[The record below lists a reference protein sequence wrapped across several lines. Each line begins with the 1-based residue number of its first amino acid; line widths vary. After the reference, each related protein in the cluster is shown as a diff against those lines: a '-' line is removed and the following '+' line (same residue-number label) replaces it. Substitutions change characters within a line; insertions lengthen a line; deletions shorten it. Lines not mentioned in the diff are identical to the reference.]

1 MRAETRL
8 AEAGGQDSQRG
19 RKAGGAFAGSI
30 ACLSFIVYDT
40 PDSVRTEE
48 RKAMALPQ
56 ISPEQRAA
64 ALEAAKASRKKRAEA
79 KAGIAAGKMKFSEL
93 LGTED
98 EVLKKM
104 KVAEAVKTVP
114 GYGKAKADALLAEIG
129 IAEGRRIGGVG
140 AKQKEAL
147 IERLG

>member
-1 MRAETRL
+1 
-8 AEAGGQDSQRG
+8 
-19 RKAGGAFAGSI
+19 
-30 ACLSFIVYDT
+30 
-40 PDSVRTEE
+40 
-48 RKAMALPQ
+48 
-56 ISPEQRAA
+56 
-64 ALEAAKASRKKRAEA
+64 
-79 KAGIAAGKMKFSEL
+79 MKFSEL

-104 KVAEAVKTVP
+104 KVAEAVKAVP

-147 IERLG
+147 IERLD